1 MRVLRGVAHAISAIS
16 SVFGCQH
23 ERLTRPF
30 TIQSQ
35 SYMVCLECGQKV
47 FYSMDEMR
55 RLSRRE
61 VRRLY
66 TSPAFDASVLRIGP
80 SRAAAATPTADD
92 PTLAA

>member
-1 MRVLRGVAHAISAIS
+1 MQAIRNLAHALT
-16 SVFGCQH
+16 SVFGCRH
-23 ERLTRPF
+23 DRLTRPF
-30 TIQSQ
+30 TIQQQ

-61 VRRLY
+61 IRRMYAAQAGILCLTPK
-66 TSPAFDASVLRIGP
+66 TSEPATAM
-80 SRAAAATPTADD
+80 ADD